1 MDWNEKDEVRR
12 GNEMKNVI
20 DTDLGHQNG
29 WYLCQMILF
38 DLSSSY

>member
-1 MDWNEKDEVRR
+1 
-12 GNEMKNVI
+12 MKNVT